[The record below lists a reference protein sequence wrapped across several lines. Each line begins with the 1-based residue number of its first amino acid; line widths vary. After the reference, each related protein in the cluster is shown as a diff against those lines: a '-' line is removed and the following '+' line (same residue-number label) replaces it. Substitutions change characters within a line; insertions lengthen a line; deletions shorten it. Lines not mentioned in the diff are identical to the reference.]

1 MPRSSVA
8 KEHAMINETMTP
20 SPASTPEVTRIL
32 ARYIVEARYE
42 QLPENVRNEGV
53 RTLLNSVRQSWLCP
67 SISRSPAEIF

>member
-8 KEHAMINETMTP
+8 NEHAMINETMTP

-32 ARYIVEARYE
+32 ARYIGEARYE
-42 QLPENVRNEGV
+42 QLPENVRNERV